1 MAHAGK
7 RGEAPQTRGS
17 VIRWARFYDAVTWV
31 MSFGRAAAVRRET
44 IGLADVQTGESVLD
58 VGCGTGTLTLLAAA
72 KSGPEGEVC
81 GLDPSP
87 EMIEVARGKAAKHA
101 LSSTEGAGAAAR
113 FEVGVIENIP
123 FPDAHFDLVL
133 SSLMLHHLPD
143 DLKRSGFAEILR
155 VLKPGGR
162 LLAVDLQEPEN
173 PLLRRLLMTLFL
185 HSHVRSSPRELARMI
200 EEAGFAGVEWG
211 KTRFQLLGYVRGK
224 AA

>member
-1 MAHAGK
+1 MAHAH
-7 RGEAPQTRGS
+7 RDAPETKGA

-31 MSFGRAAAVRRET
+31 MSFGRAGAIRRET
-44 IGLADVQTGESVLD
+44 VGLADVQPGESVLD

-72 KSGPEGEVC
+72 KAGPEGGVC

-87 EMIEVARGKAAKHA
+87 EMIEVARGKATR
-101 LSSTEGAGAAAR
+101 SGAAAR

-123 FPDAHFDLVL
+123 FPDGHFDLVL

-143 DLKRSGFAEILR
+143 DLKRTGFAEILR

-185 HSHVRSSPRELARMI
+185 HSHVRSSPRDLARMM

-211 KTRFQLLGYVRGK
+211 KTRVQLLGYVRGR
-224 AA
+224 ATTA